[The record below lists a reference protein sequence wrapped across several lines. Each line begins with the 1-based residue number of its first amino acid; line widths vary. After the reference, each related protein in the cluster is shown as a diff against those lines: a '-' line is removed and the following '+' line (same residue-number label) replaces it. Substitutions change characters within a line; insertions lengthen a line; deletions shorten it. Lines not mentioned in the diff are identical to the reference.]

1 MAGSGIQANTIEQH
15 LSNQVFR
22 WQYLGPRYWLL
33 WLWFAVL
40 WLVTRLPY
48 CVIRLVGRTV
58 GLLLFYLVKSRRR
71 IALINLTL
79 CFPDWSAQQRWQVA
93 RESFAGA
100 GLTLF
105 ESGLVWWSSKRRFE
119 RFFSV
124 ENVELLAS
132 LADRP
137 VLFFG
142 LHNTCVEMVYA
153 HLAHLRPIHVL
164 FRVNNNPLWEYMA
177 TRSRLRHQ
185 VTLVPRKQVPEFLSR
200 LRAGEACLIAADQ
213 DLGRKRSLFV
223 PFFGVATATVPS
235 LHGFA
240 RQTGASVVFA
250 DAFRRGKDGYVLRLQ
265 QLNNFPT
272 ADAEADTALMN
283 RIIEDAVRQH
293 PDQYLWMHQRFK
305 TRPGGQ
311 ASLYKPAKKNASV

>member
-22 WQYLGPRYWLL
+22 WQYLGPRYWAL
-33 WLWFAVL
+33 WMWFALL

-48 CVIRLVGRTV
+48 RAIRCLGRAV

-71 IALINLTL
+71 IALINLKL
-79 CFPDWSAQQRWQVA
+79 CFPDWRDEQRWQVA

-105 ESGLVWWSSKRRFE
+105 ESGLVWWSSNRRFA
-119 RFFSV
+119 RFFKV
-124 ENVELLAS
+124 QNAEILAS

-153 HLAHLRPIHVL
+153 HLAHVRPIHVL

-185 VTLVPRKQVPEFLSR
+185 VTLVPRKQVSQFLSV
-200 LRAGEACLIAADQ
+200 LRAGQAGLIAADQ
-213 DLGRKRSLFV
+213 DLGRRRSLFV
-223 PFFGVATATVPS
+223 PFFGVPTATVPS
-235 LHGFA
+235 LHEFA
-240 RQTGASVVFA
+240 RQTGAVVVFA
-250 DAFRRGKDGYVLRLQ
+250 DAFRQGNDGYVLRLQ
-265 QLNNFPT
+265 QLENFPS

-283 RIIEDAVRQH
+283 KTIEDAVRQR
-293 PDQYLWMHQRFK
+293 PEQYLWMHQRFK
-305 TRPGGQ
+305 TRPAG
-311 ASLYKPAKKNASV
+311 APSVYKKRP